1 MKRNMAAS
9 FVLLSMFAFITIG
22 KTGPTTPPVRESPT
36 AERLL
41 QVDKDFAKASE
52 AKGAAEAFALFLA
65 EDAMQLPGGAHPLF
79 GRKAIV
85 ENMGS
90 GYLLKWEPKKAEVA
104 KSGELGWTWGTY
116 ELHTKDADGKPTV
129 RYGKYVNVWRKQK
142 DGRWKV
148 IVDLGNPSPPPNQP

>member
-1 MKRNMAAS
+1 
-9 FVLLSMFAFITIG
+9 
-22 KTGPTTPPVRESPT
+22 VRESPT

-65 EDAMQLPGGAHPLF
+65 ADAMQLPGGAHPLF

-85 ENMGS
+85 E
-90 GYLLKWEPKKAEVA
+90 
-104 KSGELGWTWGTY
+104 
-116 ELHTKDADGKPTV
+116 KPTV

-142 DGRWKV
+142 DGKWKV

>member
-1 MKRNMAAS
+1 MKRKMLARL
-9 FVLLSMFAFITIG
+9 VLLSMTTFPAVVR
-22 KTGPTTPPVRESPT
+22 PASATTPVKETP
-36 AERLL
+36 AADRLL
-41 QVDKDFAKASE
+41 QADKDFAKASE

-85 ENMGS
+85 ENLGS
-90 GYLLKWEPKKAEVA
+90 GYVLKWDPKKAEVA
-104 KSGELGWTWGTY
+104 KSGELGWTWGTF
-116 ELHTKDADGKPTV
+116 ELHTKEADGKPVV

-142 DGRWKV
+142 DGKWKV